1 MSGVAESAAAPIT
14 VDAAVLRSPGTDM
27 DVEQIVIDAP
37 AADEVRVKVV
47 GSGLCHSDLHVI
59 EGALP
64 YPMPAVLGHEAA
76 GIVEAIGSDVRG
88 LAIGDHVIGCLTQHC
103 GTCHECV
110 NGKTWICQQHRKA
123 GARAADQPRLTS
135 PDGEVINQMTGVG
148 AFAESMLLHRSGVVA
163 IDPDMPLDRAA
174 LIGCAVVTGVGAAIN
189 EARIRPG
196 ETCVVVGCGGIGLNV
211 IQGAAL
217 AGAGRII
224 AIDLQQSKL
233 ELAQRFGAT
242 DVVNAG
248 DGDAVEAVKAL
259 TGGRGVDHAF
269 EAIGL
274 PATVEQALAMASVGG
289 AAYII
294 GVLPAGANVSVSGL
308 SFAMTGQRLQG
319 VRMGS
324 SNIAADFP
332 RFVEMYQQGKLM
344 IDELVAERITLD
356 QVNAGYETM
365 RNGEQARSVIVFD

>member
-1 MSGVAESAAAPIT
+1 MA
-14 VDAAVLRSPGTDM
+14 
-27 DVEQIVIDAP
+27 
-37 AADEVRVKVV
+37 
-47 GSGLCHSDLHVI
+47 
-59 EGALP
+59 
-64 YPMPAVLGHEAA
+64 
-76 GIVEAIGSDVRG
+76 
-88 LAIGDHVIGCLTQHC
+88 
-103 GTCHECV
+103 
-110 NGKTWICQQHRKA
+110 
-123 GARAADQPRLTS
+123 
-135 PDGEVINQMTGVG
+135 GVG
-148 AFAESMLLHRSGVVA
+148 AFAESMLVHHSGVVA

-196 ETCVVVGCGGIGLNV
+196 ETCVVIGCGGIGLNV

-224 AIDLQQSKL
+224 AVDLQPSKL

-242 DVVNAG
+242 DVVAAG

-274 PATVEQALAMASVGG
+274 KATAEQALNMASSGGG
-289 AAYII
+289 AYLI
-294 GVLPAGANVSVSGL
+294 GILPAGASVEVPGF
-308 SFAMTGQRLQG
+308 SFAMAGKRLHG

-332 RFVEMYQQGKLM
+332 RFVELYQQGKLM
-344 IDELVAERITLD
+344 LDELVAERITLD
-356 QVNAGYETM
+356 QVNDGYETM
-365 RNGEQARSVIVFD
+365 RKGEQARSVIVFD

>member
-1 MSGVAESAAAPIT
+1 MPVSIN
-14 VDAAVLRSPGTDM
+14 AAVLRSANEPM
-27 DVEQIVIDAP
+27 LIESISIDEP
-37 AADEVRVKVV
+37 AADEARVRVV

-59 EGALP
+59 TGDLP
-64 YPMPAVLGHEAA
+64 YPLPAVLGHEAA
-76 GIVEAIGSDVRG
+76 GVVEAVGSGVSG
-88 LAIGDHVIGCLTQHC
+88 LSVGDHVIACLTQHC
-103 GTCHECV
+103 GTCHWCV
-110 NGKTWICQQHRKA
+110 RGRTWLCESRNF
-123 GARAADQPRLTS
+123 GARSTDQPRLS
-135 PDGEVINQMTGVG
+135 SGNEVLNQMAGVG
-148 AFAESMLLHRSGVVA
+148 AFAEQMLVHRSGLVV

-196 ETCVVVGCGGIGLNV
+196 ETCVVIGCGGIGLNV

-224 AIDLQQSKL
+224 AVDLQPAKL

-242 DVVNAG
+242 DVVDAG
-248 DGDAVEAVKAL
+248 DGDAVEAVRAL

-274 PATVEQALAMASVGG
+274 KATAQQALDMISSGGG
-289 AAYII
+289 AYLI
-294 GVLPAGANVSVSGL
+294 GILPAGTNVEVAATG
-308 SFAMTGQRLQG
+308 FALAGKKLQG

-332 RFVEMYQQGKLM
+332 RMVELYQQGRLLL
-344 IDELVAERITLD
+344 DELVAERIGLD
-356 QVNAGYETM
+356 EVNEGYERM
-365 RNGEQARSVIVFD
+365 RGGEHARSVIVFDV